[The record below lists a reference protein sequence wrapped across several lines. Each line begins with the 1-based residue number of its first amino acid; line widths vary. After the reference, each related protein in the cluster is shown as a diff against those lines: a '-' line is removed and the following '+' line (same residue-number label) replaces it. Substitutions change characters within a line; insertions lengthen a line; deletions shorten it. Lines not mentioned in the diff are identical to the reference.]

1 MKHSPK
7 PGTASRAQRPRSRAV
22 PDGSTSAGAPSDVVP
37 GPAARRPLVPA
48 LAYVGILA
56 ASIPLTGCPR
66 PSVLYAVYL
75 LVTLA
80 VAAGELAFL
89 RAIHREGLFRL
100 HLAWK
105 KFTGYS
111 IPVYYFAH
119 ALPRIEWS
127 NADLIGPGR
136 VVFLFSL
143 TLAAAAAGSLAFFLA
158 GRPAVLAAAGVIGP
172 EEITDRALRKRRS
185 RERKPRGLVA
195 VALDWVDAIAWAAIA
210 VLVVNIFVFQLYEVP
225 SESMVPAFLVKDR
238 PFTVKFSSGPRI
250 PLTDW
255 RLPFLRLPRRGD
267 VVTIANPRYPEN
279 HRVDLKKHVSQFLY
293 MVTLTAVHLD
303 STLPDGT
310 PKSDPLVKRITGV
323 PGEKLMMVDDILY
336 ARRKGDAEF
345 RKVEEPWAAT
355 DLWKQSADVRRRIQQ
370 IPLDESARSLLSR
383 WDVRKNQTDPGNL
396 AAAIRT
402 SRKAIETALDTL
414 AASGREAASGPDM
427 SRIDPSLRTRRDDA
441 ASRAAGGGNP
451 FAEAGASAEDL
462 ALALAASVSP
472 QARAALRAYAEGA
485 AAAAAVPAVNAYEW
499 GSRTL
504 NLLVK
509 ANLLDRMERV
519 LGLLAVG
526 APLEAAARDAERGRL
541 VTEAREL
548 YLYLQAYDSRNFPE
562 FPAGDDFLA
571 RDEYFAMG
579 DNRYNSL
586 DFRFK
591 EPPGDIRA
599 LDPADPASVL
609 YVSFLEPFAVK
620 LKFIEGHAVFRLW
633 PPGRLGPIH

>member
-1 MKHSPK
+1 MKHPPK
-7 PGTASRAQRPRSRAV
+7 PRAASGQSAAAKTADAPG
-22 PDGSTSAGAPSDVVP
+22 PGSPTAGAP
-37 GPAARRPLVPA
+37 GPAARIPLVPA

-66 PSVLYAVYL
+66 PSILYAVYL

-80 VAAGELAFL
+80 IAAGELAFL
-89 RAIHREGLFRL
+89 RAIHRAGRFGL

-136 VVFLFSL
+136 VVFLVSL

-158 GRPAVLAAAGVIGP
+158 GRPSVLAAAGVIGP

-250 PLTDW
+250 PLTEW
-255 RLPFLRLPRRGD
+255 RVPFLRLPRRGD

-279 HRVDLKKHVSQFLY
+279 HRVDLKKHVSQFVY

-336 ARRKGDAEF
+336 ARRKGDTEF
-345 RKVEEPWAAT
+345 RPVSEPWAAT
-355 DLWKQSADVRRRIQQ
+355 DLWKQSAEVRRRIQH
-370 IPLDESARSLLSR
+370 IPLDEQNRSLLSR
-383 WDVRKNQTDPGNL
+383 WDARKDRADPAALG
-396 AAAIRT
+396 AAIR
-402 SRKAIETALDTL
+402 SSHGRIETALDRL
-414 AASGREAASGPDM
+414 ASSGREAASGPDM
-427 SRIDPSLRTRRDDA
+427 SRIDPSLRTRRDEAVGA
-441 ASRAAGGGNP
+441 AARGGNP
-451 FAEAGASAEDL
+451 YAEAGAAAEDL
-462 ALALAASVSP
+462 ALALASSISP
-472 QARAALRAYAEGA
+472 RVRAALRAYAEGA
-485 AAAAAVPAVNAYEW
+485 VEAAAVSAANAYDR
-499 GSRTL
+499 GSRVV
-504 NLLVK
+504 NLLIK
-509 ANLLDRMERV
+509 ANLLARIERV
-519 LGLLAVG
+519 LGLLAG
-526 APLEAAARDAERGRL
+526 GTPLESAARDSERGRL

-548 YLYLQAYDSRNFPE
+548 YLYLQGFYDNRNFPE
-562 FPAGDDFLA
+562 FPAGDAYLA

-586 DFRFK
+586 DFRFR
-591 EPPGDIRA
+591 ETPANRV
-599 LDPADPASVL
+599 LDSADPEAVR
-609 YVSFLEPFAVK
+609 YVSILEPFAVK

-633 PPGRLGPIH
+633 PPNRLGPIR